1 MYEFESL
8 SRSNVTFSLVSPLN
22 SLIFMKRNIMT
33 RTKNEYNR
41 LMSNNKYL
49 FECGIISFKAYEQK
63 VLKLNVKYCI
73 I

>member
-1 MYEFESL
+1 
-8 SRSNVTFSLVSPLN
+8 
-22 SLIFMKRNIMT
+22 MKRNIMT